1 MVFKWYLFNYS
12 RTSTLIFREK
22 SFFGKFKIDTWFPHT
37 RLLFSTITAND
48 SHRNNIVN
56 IIANEDND
64 NINTNKNQNNNF
76 ERQQSGDVNV
86 DVPLPYKNSNFG
98 SKELDLTSDVLAQ
111 GDKLDQ
117 RISKQLFFAILDVFL
132 FIRACEQLKIRV
144 FRLMMAG
151 IVSKYLHLFALIKIH

>member
-1 MVFKWYLFNYS
+1 MANLK
-12 RTSTLIFREK
+12 STIGFTILDCI
-22 SFFGKFKIDTWFPHT
+22 
-37 RLLFSTITAND
+37 FSTITAND

-64 NINTNKNQNNNF
+64 TINTNKNQNINF

-86 DVPLPYKNSNFG
+86 DVPLLSKNGKIG

-117 RISKQLFFAILDVFL
+117 RISRELFFSLLIVF
-132 FIRACEQLKIRV
+132 FQT
-144 FRLMMAG
+144 FMQT
-151 IVSKYLHLFALIKIH
+151 